1 MTEFII
7 RRLMQCVGVL
17 LLMSLLVFFGVYAI
31 GDPMAVLIHPQADQ
45 TQIEEASKRLGLD
58 RPIWEQYFVYMA
70 NLFKGDFGISF
81 VYNEPSLKV
90 ILQRL
95 PATFELV
102 LCSFVIAIFVGIPLG
117 LFAGLRP
124 KRASSRL
131 IMGGSIFG
139 FSVPSFWI
147 GLMLIMVFAVEMG
160 WLPSSGRGPTS
171 QILGIELSLFNLQGV
186 KHLIL
191 PAINLGL
198 VLLAT
203 VIRLTQSG
211 TREILMMDF
220 IKFARAKGLSNRR
233 ILGVHV
239 LRNVLIP
246 VVTILGLEFGNLIA
260 FSVVTESVFAWP
272 GIGKMLINSI
282 DNLDRPVVVAY
293 LLLVVVIF
301 TVSNLVV
308 DILYS
313 VLDPRVAIT
322 RSKA

>member
-7 RRLMQCVGVL
+7 RRLMQCIGVL

-45 TQIEEASKRLGLD
+45 MQIAEASKRLGLD
-58 RPIWEQYFVYMA
+58 RPVWEQYFVYMA
-70 NLFKGDFGISF
+70 NLFRGDFGTSF

-124 KRASSRL
+124 QTASSRL

-147 GLMLIMVFAVEMG
+147 GLMLIMVFSVEMG
-160 WLPSSGRGPTS
+160 WLPSGGRGPTS
-171 QILGIELSLFNLQGV
+171 RYLGIDLSLFSLDGL
-186 KHLIL
+186 KYLIL

-211 TREILMMDF
+211 TREILTMDY
-220 IKFARAKGLSNRR
+220 IKFVRAKGLSNRR
-233 ILGVHV
+233 ILRVHV

-282 DNLDRPVVVAY
+282 NNLDRPVVVAY

-308 DILYS
+308 DILCS

>member
-1 MTEFII
+1 MTEGIL
-7 RRLMQCVGVL
+7 RRLMQCIGVL
-17 LLMSLLVFFGVYAI
+17 LLMSILVFFGVYAI

-45 TQIEEASKRLGLD
+45 MQIAEASKRLGLD

-70 NLFKGDFGISF
+70 NLFRGDFGTSF

-90 ILQRL
+90 ILKRL

-124 KRASSRL
+124 QTAVSRL
-131 IMGGSIFG
+131 IMSGSIFG

-147 GLMLIMVFAVEMG
+147 GLMLIMFFAVEMG
-160 WLPSSGRGPTS
+160 WLPSGGRGPTS
-171 QILGIELSLFNLQGV
+171 RYLGIDLSLFSLDGL

-211 TREILMMDF
+211 TREVLTMDY

-233 ILGVHV
+233 ILMVHV

-282 DNLDRPVVVAY
+282 NNLDRPVVVAY

-308 DILYS
+308 DILCS
-313 VLDPRVAIT
+313 VLDPRIAMT
-322 RSKA
+322 KSKA

>member
-1 MTEFII
+1 MTEGII
-7 RRLMQCVGVL
+7 RRLTQCIGVL

-45 TQIEEASKRLGLD
+45 IQIAEASKRLGLD
-58 RPIWEQYFVYMA
+58 RPVWEQYFVYLA
-70 NLFKGDFGISF
+70 NLFRGDFGTSF

-124 KRASSRL
+124 QTASSRL
-131 IMGGSIFG
+131 IMSGSIFG

-160 WLPSSGRGPTS
+160 WLPSGGRGPTS
-171 QILGIELSLFNLQGV
+171 RYFGIDLSLFSLDGL

-191 PAINLGL
+191 PAVNLGL

-211 TREILMMDF
+211 TREVLTMDY
-220 IKFARAKGLSNRR
+220 IKFVRAKGLSNRR
-233 ILGVHV
+233 ILRVHV

-282 DNLDRPVVVAY
+282 NNLDRPVVVAY

-308 DILYS
+308 DILCS
-313 VLDPRVAIT
+313 VLDPRIAIT
-322 RSKA
+322 KSKA